1 MKKAFVLLA
10 ALTAFT
16 VSAASQRIAVV
27 DLRRVF
33 KEYYKSRIAEEF
45 IKQQAESARLYLG
58 QLTKQ
63 LESLRA
69 EARRL
74 GTNAMNQ
81 ALDPAL
87 KAKADA
93 DINIIVTESGI
104 DNLKSRL
111 SKGNYLLTESITFT
125 FENNTLKFY

>member
-10 ALTAFT
+10 ALAAFT
-16 VSAASQRIAVV
+16 VSAASPRIAVV

-93 DINIIVTESGI
+93 DAAAALRKVAEKEAEKP
-104 DNLKSRL
+104 DDA
-111 SKGNYLLTESITFT
+111 KGEKEAEEETAEA
-125 FENNTLKFY
+125 EAEEA